1 MANVQLLKFVS
12 NFRNKTPDEL
22 VSFLKVSEG
31 ERYPA
36 PDKLTPSLALY
47 WATLAKYFK
56 DEDNT
61 DYLEKILGTVSELTL
76 YVNWL
81 VWLIN
86 LNAPINNNC
95 LQLLQ
100 ARDTKGQGAGR
111 K

>member
-1 MANVQLLKFVS
+1 LI
-12 NFRNKTPDEL
+12 
-22 VSFLKVSEG
+22 SFLNVSEG

-36 PDKLTPSLALY
+36 PEILTPPLALY

-61 DYLEKILGTVSELTL
+61 EYLEKILGTVSELTL
-76 YVNWL
+76 YVNWQ
-81 VWLIN
+81 VWLTISDS
-86 LNAPINNNC
+86 PNNMSC

-111 K
+111 